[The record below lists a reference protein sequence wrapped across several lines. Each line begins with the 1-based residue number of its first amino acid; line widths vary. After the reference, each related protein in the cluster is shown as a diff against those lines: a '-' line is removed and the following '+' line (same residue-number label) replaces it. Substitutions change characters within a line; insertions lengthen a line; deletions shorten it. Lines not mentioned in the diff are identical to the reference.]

1 MVKIDVSRRSG
12 RSGPD
17 GAASSSRWSP
27 ERGQSMAEM
36 ALVLP
41 LFLLLVFGIVELG
54 RAFAARQALTSA
66 AREGARIL
74 VLPFG
79 QGLPYTTEEAV
90 QEAALKRARSYL
102 SSSGVPIGQETE
114 IRRVRL
120 LPGDDGTYGTSDD
133 PAPEPDYTGA
143 VRGERVGLRI
153 THQFETPL
161 PLISR
166 LIGDQDTAAPDG
178 SAATIRLRAASYM
191 THE

>member
-1 MVKIDVSRRSG
+1 MVEIDVSRRRGCPGTAGGSG
-12 RSGPD
+12 R
-17 GAASSSRWSP
+17 SRWSP

-41 LFLLLVFGIVELG
+41 LFLLLVFGIVEIG

-79 QGLPYTTEEAV
+79 PGLPYTTEGAV
-90 QEAALKRARSYL
+90 QAAALNRARAYL
-102 SSSGVPIGQETE
+102 SSSGVSVGQETE

-120 LPGDDGTYGTSDD
+120 LPGDDGAYGTSDD

-143 VRGERVGLRI
+143 VRGERVGLQI
-153 THQFETPL
+153 THQFQTPL
-161 PLISR
+161 PMVVRIV
-166 LIGDQDTAAPDG
+166 GDQGGEAPNG
-178 SAATIRLRAASYM
+178 SAVIIRLQAASYM
-191 THE
+191 AHE